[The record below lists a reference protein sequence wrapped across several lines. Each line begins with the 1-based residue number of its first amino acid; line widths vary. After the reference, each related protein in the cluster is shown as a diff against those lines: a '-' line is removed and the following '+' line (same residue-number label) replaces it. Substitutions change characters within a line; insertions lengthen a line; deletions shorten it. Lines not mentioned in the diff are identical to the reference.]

1 VDRCGG
7 EASETEA
14 SGIGSAVEP
23 ELHDMVD
30 DVWWKRDGR
39 EGVPFLTLSREERA
53 RERFLDERRPTP
65 PFFSGIKG
73 LKYVARDP
81 SELDESRDG
90 VELDVLDGFVK
101 LNE

>member
-53 RERFLDERRPTP
+53 GERFLDERRPTP